1 MEKLTLG
8 YRLTKAY
15 FRFASDGIFYRRRY
29 IVDADHIPPE
39 GTPVLVAM
47 NHQNTFH
54 DILGVL
60 FARNDRKMHF
70 IARADAFGIH
80 PLFRKFLL
88 WSGVLP
94 AFRLQ
99 YQGEEALS
107 NNYETFRITEQNL
120 LDGHTVLIFP
130 EAGHQNK
137 RWLGTFSLG
146 YLRMAFEAAESAHF
160 EKEIFILPAANHYSN
175 YRGLREDTWIRF
187 GTPISLKPW
196 YDRYK
201 EKPRTCQREVNQL
214 VREQIQSMMLDI
226 RDLDHY
232 KEIDFIRTSV
242 FGETFADTLGKNPEI
257 LPEKLEAD
265 KELVRRLAAVEPD
278 YGAVETYRKALEE
291 ARFEDRQV
299 VSSPSWVKIL
309 LNILLLLLTL
319 PLAVFCLWPYL
330 PNWFIPQYAND
341 HLKDDDGMFL
351 TSFQLAINTL
361 ILIPLEFVLTWIF
374 TGLAFGCL
382 IGLAHAI
389 SLPFLCVVE
398 FYYVKLLK
406 NTVRDIRF
414 RLTDTAP
421 LQELR
426 RKAFHP
432 LKNLINNE

>member
-29 IVDADHIPPE
+29 IVDAGHIPPE

-60 FARNDRKMHF
+60 FARYDRKMHF
-70 IARADAFGIH
+70 IARADAFEIH

-88 WSGVLP
+88 WAGVLP
-94 AFRLQ
+94 AYRLQ

-107 NNYETFRITEQNL
+107 NNYETFRLTEQNL

-130 EAGHQNK
+130 EAGHQTK

-146 YLRMAFEAAESAHF
+146 YLRMAFEAAASSGF

-175 YRGLREDTWIRF
+175 YRGLREQTWIRF

-196 YDRYK
+196 YERYK
-201 EKPRTCQREVNQL
+201 DKPRTCQREVNQL

-232 KEIDFIRTSV
+232 KEIDFIRTST
-242 FGETFADTLGKNPEI
+242 FGNDFARSLGKNPDV

-265 KELVRRLAAVEPD
+265 KELVSRLAAGEPD
-278 YGAVETYRKALEE
+278 YAAVEAYRTALEE
-291 ARFEDRQV
+291 ARFDDAQLVTR
-299 VSSPSWVKIL
+299 PSWAKTIL
-309 LNILLLLLTL
+309 SVLLLILTL
-319 PLAVFCLWPYL
+319 PFALFCLWPAL
-330 PNWFIPQYAND
+330 PNWFVPQYVND
-341 HLKDDDGMFL
+341 HLKDDDGMYL
-351 TSFQLAINTL
+351 TSFQIAINAL
-361 ILIPLEFVLTWIF
+361 ILIPLEFILTWIF
-374 TGLAFGCL
+374 TGLAAGWL
-382 IGLAHAI
+382 IGLLHAL
-389 SLPFLCVVE
+389 SLPFLCIFE
-398 FYYVKLLK
+398 WYYVKLLK
-406 NTVRDIRF
+406 QTVRDTRF
-414 RLTDTAP
+414 RHADTSR

-426 RKAFHP
+426 QQAFNP
-432 LKNLINNE
+432 LKTFLDNE

>member
-15 FRFASDGIFYRRRY
+15 FRFASDGIFYRKRY

-70 IARADAFGIH
+70 IARADAFEIH

-88 WSGVLP
+88 WAGVLP
-94 AFRLQ
+94 AFRMQ

-146 YLRMAFEAAESAHF
+146 YLRMAFEAAASAGF
-160 EKEIFILPAANHYSN
+160 EKEIFILPAAHHYSN
-175 YRGLREDTWIRF
+175 YRGLREQTWIRF

-196 YDRYK
+196 YERYK
-201 EKPRTCQREVNQL
+201 DKPRTCQREVNAL

-226 RDLDHY
+226 RDLEHY
-232 KEIDFIRTSV
+232 KEIDFLRTSG
-242 FGETFADTLGKNPEI
+242 FGKDFALSLGKKPDV

-265 KELVRRLAAVEPD
+265 KELVKRLAAGEPD
-278 YGAVETYRKALEE
+278 YGAVETYRTALEK
-291 ARFEDRQV
+291 ARFEDGQV
-299 VSSPSWVKIL
+299 AVRPSWGKVVL
-309 LNILLLLLTL
+309 SILLLVLTL
-319 PLAVFCLWPYL
+319 PLAVFCLWPAL

-341 HLKDDDGMFL
+341 HLKDDDGMYL
-351 TSFQLAINTL
+351 TSFQIAINTL
-361 ILIPLEFVLTWIF
+361 VLIPLEFLLTWLV
-374 TGLAFGCL
+374 TWSASGCL
-382 IGLAHAI
+382 AGLLYGL
-389 SLPFLCVVE
+389 SLPFLCIFE
-398 FYYVKLLK
+398 WYYVKLLK
-406 NTVRDIRF
+406 QTVRDIRF
-414 RLTDTAP
+414 LCTDTVP

-426 RKAFHP
+426 RQAFNP
-432 LKNLINNE
+432 LKTLIYHE

>member
-1 MEKLTLG
+1 MEKLTWG
-8 YRLTKAY
+8 YKLTKAY

-29 IVDADHIPPE
+29 IEKADNIPPE

-60 FARNDRKMHF
+60 FAKYDRKMHF
-70 IARADAFGIH
+70 IARADAFDIH
-80 PLFRKFLL
+80 PLFRKFLF
-88 WSGVLP
+88 WAGVLP
-94 AFRLQ
+94 AYRMK

-130 EAGHQNK
+130 EAGHQDK
-137 RWLGTFSLG
+137 HWLGTFSLG
-146 YLRMAFEAAESAHF
+146 YLRMAFEAAESAGF

-175 YRGLREDTWIRF
+175 YRGLREDTWLRF

-196 YDRYK
+196 YGRYK
-201 EKPRTCQREVNQL
+201 EKPRTCQREVNRL

-232 KEIDFIRTSV
+232 KEIDFIRTGV
-242 FGETFADTLGKNPEI
+242 FGEDFASTLGKNPEL

-265 KELVRRLAAVEPD
+265 KELVRRLAAGEPD

-299 VSSPSWVKIL
+299 VNRPSWAKTA
-309 LNILLLLLTL
+309 LNVLLLLLTL
-319 PLAVFCLWPYL
+319 PLALFCLWPYL
-330 PNWFIPQYAND
+330 PNWFIPQFVND
-341 HLKDDDGMFL
+341 RFKEDDGMFL
-351 TSFQLAINTL
+351 TTFQLAINTL
-361 ILIPLEFVLTWIF
+361 VLIPLEFVLTWIF
-374 TGLAFGCL
+374 TGLAAGWL
-382 IGLAHAI
+382 IGLLHGL
-389 SLPFLCVVE
+389 SLPFLCIIE

-406 NTVRDIRF
+406 KTVRDIRF
-414 RLTDTAP
+414 RLADTAP

-426 RKAFHP
+426 QQAFNP
-432 LKNLINNE
+432 LKNLINHE